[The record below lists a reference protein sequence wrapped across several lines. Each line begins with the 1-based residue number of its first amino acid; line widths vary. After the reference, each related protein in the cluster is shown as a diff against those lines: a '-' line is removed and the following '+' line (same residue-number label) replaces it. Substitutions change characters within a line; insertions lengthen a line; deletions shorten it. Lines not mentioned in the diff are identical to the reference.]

1 MEVFEMSTLA
11 EKIRDDL
18 RSKADPKERAG
29 MQRFFK
35 EPLKSYGMKTGVIAS
50 IMKKHAGEA
59 LSHGKAGVFAL
70 CEELFSSG
78 FYEEGIIAASWA
90 AKVSESFEPSD
101 AATFRRWIDEYIDN
115 WAECDTFCNHA
126 VGDLIQRHPQVAAE
140 VKGWSKSGNRWLR
153 RASAV
158 SFIVPAKRGIFLKE
172 AFEISDAL
180 LKDGDDM
187 VQKGYG
193 WLLKEESRARRME
206 VFDFVM
212 ARRATMP
219 RTALRY
225 AIELMPKEMRA
236 EAMKR
241 P

>member
-1 MEVFEMSTLA
+1 MSTLA
-11 EKIRDDL
+11 GRIREDL
-18 RSKADPKERAG
+18 RSKADPKEKAG

-35 EPLKSYGMKTGVIAS
+35 EPLRSYGMKSGAIAS
-50 IMKKHAGEA
+50 IMKKHSREA
-59 LSHGKAGVFAL
+59 LSLGKVGLFRL
-70 CEELFSSG
+70 CEELFSAG

-90 AKVSESFEPSD
+90 AKVSGSFEPGD

-126 VGDLIQRHPQVAAE
+126 VGGLIQKCPQVAAE

-158 SFIVPAKRGIFLKE
+158 SFIVPAKRGEFLKE
-172 AFEISDAL
+172 AFEISDYL
-180 LKDGDDM
+180 IQDRDDM

-193 WLLKEESRARRME
+193 WLLKEESRTRQRE

>member
-1 MEVFEMSTLA
+1 MSILA
-11 EKIRDDL
+11 AKIREDL
-18 RSKADPKERAG
+18 RRSADPNAKES

-35 EPLKSYGMKTGVIAS
+35 EPLNCYGMKTADMAK
-50 IMKKHAGEA
+50 IMKAHLGESLA
-59 LSHGKAGVFAL
+59 LGKAGVFAL
-70 CEELFSSG
+70 CEELFASG
-78 FYEEGIIAASWA
+78 IYEEGIIAASWA
-90 AKVSESFEPSD
+90 DKVAGGFLPGD
-101 AATFRRWIDEYIDN
+101 AATFRGWVERYINN

-126 VGDLIQRHPQVAAE
+126 VGDLLQMYPQVASE
-140 VKGWSKSGNRWLR
+140 VKCWSASGNRWLR

-158 SFIVPAKRGIFLKE
+158 SFIVPAKRGEFLTE

-180 LKDGDDM
+180 LADRDDM

-193 WLLKEESRARRME
+193 WLLKEESRTRRGE

-212 ARRATMP
+212 ARRAAMP

>member
-1 MEVFEMSTLA
+1 MSILA
-11 EKIRDDL
+11 AKIREDL
-18 RSKADPKERAG
+18 RRSADPKAKER

-35 EPLKSYGMKTGVIAS
+35 EPLNCYGMKTADIAK
-50 IMKKHAGEA
+50 IMKTHLGDA
-59 LSHGKAGVFAL
+59 LALGKEGVFAL
-70 CEELFSSG
+70 CEELFASDL
-78 FYEEGIIAASWA
+78 YEEGIIAASWA
-90 AKVSESFEPSD
+90 DKVAGGFVPGD
-101 AATFRRWIDEYIDN
+101 AATFRRWVEQYIDN
-115 WAECDTFCNHA
+115 WAECDVFCNHA
-126 VGDLIQRHPQVAAE
+126 VGDLIQMYPSLAAD
-140 VKGWSKSGNRWLR
+140 VKGWSASGNRWLR

-158 SFIVPAKRGIFLKE
+158 SFIVPAKRGEFLKE

-180 LKDGDDM
+180 IADRDDM

-193 WLLKEESRARRME
+193 WLLKEESRTRRRA

-212 ARRATMP
+212 ARRASMP

-225 AIELMPKEMRA
+225 AIELMPKEMRS